1 MSVRRSNPAAL
12 FFLLCLLGCGGLATG
27 GGSDITD
34 AGLDGGGEGTLVLGT
49 NPTGLEDPTLFEPL
63 TSGDELEIELG
74 FQGLWMVVLALQTQ
88 DVVTGLMTMEAS
100 VVTEAASIGEFGIA
114 KQLFETGGDG
124 RDYYLNL
131 FLVVEGP
138 ESVGH
143 PATVSVTLTD
153 PSFRKTEASVDVM
166 LTGGIIPEGRT
177 PRGADAGPTDARDP

>member
-1 MSVRRSNPAAL
+1 MPVPRWNPAAL
-12 FFLLCLLGCGGLATG
+12 LFLLCLVGCGGPASGDGT
-27 GGSDITD
+27 DITD
-34 AGLDGGGEGTLVLGT
+34 VGLDGGGDGTLVLGT

-63 TSGDELEIELG
+63 ASGDDLEIELG

-88 DVVTGLMTMEAS
+88 DVVTGLMTVEAS
-100 VVTEAASIGEFGIA
+100 VVTEGTSIGEFGIA
-114 KQLFETGGDG
+114 KQLFETGVDG

-131 FLVVEGP
+131 FLVVSGP

-153 PSFRKTEASVDVM
+153 PSLRRTEARVEVV

-177 PRGADAGPTDARDP
+177 PRGADAGPTDAEGR